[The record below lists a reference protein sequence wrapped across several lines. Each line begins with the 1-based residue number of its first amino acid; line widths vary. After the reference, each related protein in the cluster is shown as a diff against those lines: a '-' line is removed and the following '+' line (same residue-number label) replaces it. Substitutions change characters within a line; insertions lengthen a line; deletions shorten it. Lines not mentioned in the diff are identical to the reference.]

1 MTTSTLR
8 ACPVCKERRPRS
20 FGELRVVSFV
30 RCRACGSVY
39 HAAGPGWQ
47 RIAQIYQAEYHNAR
61 GHTGDPHV
69 ELVKRLTVLRY
80 LQELE
85 RLGSPGGRLLEVGC
99 STGVGLE
106 TAAAAGW
113 EVEGV
118 ELSEAS
124 AALARERQGVRAV
137 HAGRLE
143 ETSLDE
149 GAYDVVVLFDVIE
162 HIDPPSAALA
172 HLRRLLRP
180 KGLLLMVTPD
190 AGSVSARLMGA
201 RWPHL
206 LVEHVVL
213 FSRRGMRTAL
223 QEAGFD
229 IEQLRFAWKYVNLNM
244 LVRHAT
250 IHPHVS
256 FGWMLRCIG
265 RATPVALLHKPILF
279 NIGEFYV
286 VARRLG

>member
-1 MTTSTLR
+1 M
-8 ACPVCKERRPRS
+8 
-20 FGELRVVSFV
+20 
-30 RCRACGSVY
+30 
-39 HAAGPGWQ
+39 
-47 RIAQIYQAEYHNAR
+47 
-61 GHTGDPHV
+61 
-69 ELVKRLTVLRY
+69 
-80 LQELE
+80 
-85 RLGSPGGRLLEVGC
+85 
-99 STGVGLE
+99 
-106 TAAAAGW
+106 
-113 EVEGV
+113 
-118 ELSEAS
+118 
-124 AALARERQGVRAV
+124 

-190 AGSVSARLMGA
+190 AGSVSSRLMGA

-265 RATPVALLHKPILF
+265 RATPVALLHRPILF